1 MRNCDGVSRKSDHI
15 RICLESDVQGRGI
28 STGFEQVRLLH
39 QALPEMSLSDVDTGT
54 TLAGHALRSP
64 FLVSAMTGG
73 TPEASAI
80 NRNLAIAAQE
90 LGIAMVVGSQRPAI
104 EDPDLIPTYQVR
116 AFAPDVLL
124 FANLGA
130 VQLNAGFGLD
140 ECRRAVEMI
149 EADGLVLH
157 LNPLQECLQPE
168 GDRNFRGLADKI
180 AQVVKRVGVPVMVK
194 EVGWG
199 ISARVARLL
208 YDAGIRIV
216 DVAGAGGTS
225 WSEVES
231 RRAPNASAGRVAA
244 AFADW
249 GIPTSE
255 AIANVLTVSR
265 DFAVIASGGV
275 RTGVDAAKAIALG
288 ATAVG
293 IALPLLAPAC
303 QDEAAVVELLQ
314 EFEQQ
319 LRIAMF
325 CSSSRTLKDLPSALA
340 PRNSGRLHRRQANA
354 GRLRPS
360 RAHPT
365 LRSVR
370 R

>member
-1 MRNCDGVSRKSDHI
+1 MRSQGGADRKSDHI
-15 RICLESDVQGRGI
+15 RICLESDVQARGI
-28 STGFEQVRLLH
+28 STGFGNVRLLH
-39 QALPEMSLSDVDTGT
+39 QALPELSLDEVRTGT
-54 TLAGHALRSP
+54 TLAGKGLRSP

-73 TPEASAI
+73 TAEAASI

-90 LGIAMVVGSQRPAI
+90 LGIAMMVGSQRPAI
-104 EDPDLIPTYQVR
+104 EDPGLLPTYQVR
-116 AFAPDVLL
+116 TFAPDILL

-140 ECRRAVEMI
+140 ECRRAVETI
-149 EADGLVLH
+149 GADGLALH

-180 AQVVKRVGVPVMVK
+180 ARVVEGVGVPVLVK

-199 ISARVARLL
+199 ISVRVARLL
-208 YDAGIRIV
+208 HSAGVRIV

-225 WSEVES
+225 WSEVEGQ
-231 RRAPNASAGRVAA
+231 RAPSASRLAA

-255 AIANVLTVSR
+255 AIANVLAVSR
-265 DFAVIASGGV
+265 ELTVVASGGV

-303 QDEAAVVELLQ
+303 QDEAAVIEVLHEL
-314 EFEQQ
+314 EQQ

-325 CSSSRTLKDLPSALA
+325 CSGSRTLGDLRSALA
-340 PRNSGRLHRRQANA
+340 PARTG
-354 GRLRPS
+354 
-360 RAHPT
+360 
-365 LRSVR
+365 
-370 R
+370 